1 MQNHKLLHNSSII
14 MSRTI
19 IDKLSSN
26 LILTLTS
33 KSLQYAILWEKP
45 QACREGGGCTRTR
58 PWEFADCIVHSNPNN
73 S

>member
-45 QACREGGGCTRTR
+45 QACREGGGGGGVLEPALGSLLT
-58 PWEFADCIVHSNPNN
+58 V
-73 S
+73 